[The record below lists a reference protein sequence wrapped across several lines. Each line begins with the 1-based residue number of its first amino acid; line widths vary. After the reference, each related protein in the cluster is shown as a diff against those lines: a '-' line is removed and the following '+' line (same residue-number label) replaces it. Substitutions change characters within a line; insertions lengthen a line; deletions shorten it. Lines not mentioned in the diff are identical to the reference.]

1 MRLSLSGFA
10 ESWAQSRVIADYVA
24 RYAASDRFDPEGL
37 ATRISSFVN
46 EVLELCFT
54 NHGEGTMA
62 VDVTREEDA
71 IHVACGIPTT
81 PEVTAVFEQALGGLG
96 DPELRK
102 KHCEGL
108 LALLDAPQS
117 DPAAAFVEMASL
129 FGLAPS
135 LTRSDDALVVSL
147 SIPAE

>member
-1 MRLSLSGFA
+1 MRLALSGFA

-54 NHGEGTMA
+54 NHGEGTMS
-62 VDVTREEDA
+62 VDVTREEEA
-71 IHVACGIPTT
+71 IHVTCRVPTT

-96 DPELRK
+96 EPDLYKR
-102 KHCEGL
+102 HCEGF
-108 LALLDAPQS
+108 LALLDAPQP

-129 FGLAPS
+129 FGLTPS
-135 LTRSDDALVVSL
+135 LTRSDDAVVVAL